1 MQHVLIVI
9 ALFFTSVLMAQISNE
24 SNKNE
29 LKGITATVVNVLND
43 NGKVGFALFTKEN
56 FRKKPVM
63 AVSAKIIDGISSVEF
78 KNVEVGEYAIICYHD
93 ANENGVMDFNEN
105 GMPIENYGASNN
117 PLNFGPPQFESSKFE
132 VTDKDFNLEIK
143 F

>member
-1 MQHVLIVI
+1 MQHLIIAI
-9 ALFFTSVLMAQISNE
+9 ALLFSSIIVAQESSK

-29 LKGITATVVNVLND
+29 LGITATVVNVLNN
-43 NGKVGFALFTKEN
+43 NGEVSFGLFTKEN
-56 FRKKPVM
+56 FRKKPIM
-63 AVSAKIIDGISSVEF
+63 SVSSKIIDGISTVEF

-93 ANENGVMDFNEN
+93 ANENGRMDFNEN
-105 GMPIENYGASNN
+105 GMPIENYGTSNN

-132 VTDKDFNLEIK
+132 VTDKDLNLEIK